1 MRRNE
6 AIVAREIRLIGA
18 NGEQVGILPTREAQE
33 MADEAGLDL
42 VEISPNAEPPVCR
55 VMDYGKYRFQQQK
68 KANEAKK
75 KQKQVQVKEVK
86 FRPGTDVGDYN
97 TKMRKLKA
105 FLESGDRAKI
115 TVRFRGRE
123 FAHQNRGME
132 LLKRVED
139 ELGDLIVVEQRPKM
153 EGRQMMMMVSPKR

>member
-139 ELGDLIVVEQRPKM
+139 ELGDLLVVEQRPKM